1 MQSAPVAVFKAGN
14 DKIVA
19 FATIM
24 PSYDEISISV
34 DLMRF
39 DHGVC
44 PNGTM
49 DVLFVNLFLWSK
61 EQNYK
66 YFNLGM
72 APLSNVGL
80 SPFAHEQEKFAKF
93 IYKFGNH
100 WYKFSGL
107 RNDWKPRY
115 LAYPKFISLP
125 TLLIELTILISKS
138 ADKD

>member
-1 MQSAPVAVFKAGN
+1 
-14 DKIVA
+14 
-19 FATIM
+19 M
-24 PSYDEISISV
+24 PAYDEISLSV

-39 DHGVC
+39 DHDTC

-49 DVLFVNLFLWSK
+49 DALFVNLLLWSK

-80 SPFAHEQEKFAKF
+80 APFAHEQEKFAKF
-93 IYKFGNH
+93 VYKFGNY

-107 RNDWKPRY
+107 RNYKEKFHPDWEPRY
-115 LAYPKFISLP
+115 LAYPKFYFFTYAINRTYNSYFQ
-125 TLLIELTILISKS
+125 KC
-138 ADKD
+138 